1 MLTTRVTGCASPSC
15 RQDGASE
22 TAKNASPMG
31 ECVSARPKTLTFDV
45 TEVPSYKAADSQSGT
60 RPEESTSGC
69 QYRVLSAPDV
79 QCRASAHSAL
89 ANALSAESQF
99 VGSAKGTRKSPPQS
113 NDAKSEALAWR
124 AADER
129 NRAAGQ
135 ALELY
140 YLLAEAE
147 ENRDLV
153 KRSQVKIA
161 AMLDEVK
168 RLQGQGI
175 RLDKGPT
182 ELQRQKIELLD
193 REAQIQL
200 SLDQLNGHLRQLLG
214 FTSQDTARIWPAADL
229 KVVVEPVDQQAA
241 ITLGL
246 THRSDLGLLRTL
258 SQSLE
263 AKSLGAARSGL
274 SAINGM
280 LGSSPAVSCLLG
292 KSGLSEEIGTRNS
305 QLSGLLAH
313 QQRVAEEEIRQAVR
327 TVEVRFQQIAVAKGE
342 VNRCQQ
348 RVESLRLQRE
358 RPSSSVTTLDVGAA
372 ELQQFDAER
381 QLIHQVIALRIAQ
394 VKLKE
399 AQGLL
404 VTECSSGKSS

>member
-1 MLTTRVTGCASPSC
+1 
-15 RQDGASE
+15 
-22 TAKNASPMG
+22 MG

-45 TEVPSYKAADSQSGT
+45 TEVPSYQPSDSQSGS
-60 RPEESTSGC
+60 RPEDGASDC
-69 QYRVLSAPDV
+69 QYRVLSAAEV

-89 ANALSAESQF
+89 ANALTAESQF
-99 VGSAKGTRKSPPQS
+99 VGSAKGTRKSPSQS
-113 NDAKSEALAWR
+113 NDAKSQALAWR
-124 AADER
+124 AAEER

-147 ENRDLV
+147 ENRDLIR
-153 KRSQVKIA
+153 RSQSKIA

-168 RLQGQGI
+168 NLQRQGI
-175 RLDKGPT
+175 RVEKGSA
-182 ELQRQKIELLD
+182 ELQQQKIELLD
-193 REAQIQL
+193 REAQLRL

-214 FTSQDTARIWPAADL
+214 FTPQDTARIWPAADL
-229 KVVVEPVDQQAA
+229 KVAVEPVDQQAA

-246 THRSDLGLLRTL
+246 AHRPDLGLLRSL
-258 SQSLE
+258 AQSLE
-263 AKSLGAARSGL
+263 PNSLGATRSGL
-274 SAINGM
+274 SSLNGM
-280 LGSSPAVSCLLG
+280 LGSSPAIRCLLG
-292 KSGLSEEIGTRNS
+292 KSGLSEEVGTRNY
-305 QLSGLLAH
+305 QLGGLLAY

-327 TVEVRFQQIAVAKGE
+327 TVDTRFQQIVVAKGQ

-358 RPSSSVTTLDVGAA
+358 RPNSSVTILDVGAA

-381 QLIHQVIALRIAQ
+381 QLVHQVIALRIAQ
-394 VKLKE
+394 AKLKE

-404 VTECSSGKSS
+404 VEECSPGKSS